1 MEEYAFCLSR
11 IGKQKHLS
19 FRNRSIDIDYIKILP
34 KMKFMSKLIDNDKNV
49 QLIFV
54 NGLLKRTRIFKA
66 TISAITQCPVNDVS
80 QKKLKLR
87 VGISKEL

>member
-1 MEEYAFCLSR
+1 M
-11 IGKQKHLS
+11 
-19 FRNRSIDIDYIKILP
+19 KI
-34 KMKFMSKLIDNDKNV
+34 MSELFDNNKNV

-54 NGLLKRTRIFKA
+54 NRLLKGTRILKA
-66 TISAITQCPVNDVS
+66 TISAITQGPVNDVS